1 MANPFTLS
9 RLAIGSTVSAV
20 GIYGAIVYR
29 RMSQTQGIVITKTD
43 YDAPTPFRTSP
54 TMRNIVNPRHY
65 PESVMDTRWATLKIP
80 LQYTD
85 EQVLAQFV
93 RGFFGGI
100 IFTPERLLAN
110 NVLPKVTQFA
120 ALEDTPV
127 PIMARQRN
135 QLPCEQLL
143 PVNSRVVDLFQLT
156 DFHVVDR
163 ATDTSGAN
171 ESFVDFAFGSD
182 NSTFAGAHRIYVS
195 RAPDDP
201 EAVTIGLACIVVNP
215 ATGKNMVPPGTAV
228 FHRIY
233 AMLLFRDSLAEITNE
248 LQARSN

>member
-1 MANPFTLS
+1 
-9 RLAIGSTVSAV
+9 
-20 GIYGAIVYR
+20 
-29 RMSQTQGIVITKTD
+29 MSQTQGIVITKTD

-120 ALEDTPV
+120 GKLHLFILQRHRKLVYADFQFEALEDTPV

-163 ATDTSGAN
+163 ATDTSGTN

-182 NSTFAGAHRIYVS
+182 NGTFAGAHRIYVS

-233 AMLLFRDSLAEITNE
+233 AMLLFRDSLAEIKNE